1 MNILILHPSYYY
13 CIGLSR
19 SLEEKDETVSA
30 YYDTDIKTFDM
41 KGFDVILTSP
51 KMSLVFRRNMNDILL
66 DKTKIIVLEPKIL
79 EQHDDEPDND
89 YYCDGRICENEM
101 PETFLEKIDYIIK
114 NAKEK
119 FLRFRTKRDRLSSR
133 EYQVAMAILSYHKN
147 KNIAYLL
154 GINEKTVSTYKARIF
169 KKLEINSV
177 LELEEALKIR
187 EII

>member
-89 YYCDGRICENEM
+89 YYCDGRIHNQKRER
-101 PETFLEKIDYIIK
+101 KIPSLPHQK
-114 NAKEK
+114 G
-119 FLRFRTKRDRLSSR
+119 
-133 EYQVAMAILSYHKN
+133 Q
-147 KNIAYLL
+147 
-154 GINEKTVSTYKARIF
+154 TVLARISGGYGHIVIPQEQKHSRPSGHKRKNRF
-169 KKLEINSV
+169 HI
-177 LELEEALKIR
+177 
-187 EII
+187 